1 MLYLK
6 EVNPHENAER
16 TLASLT
22 QHALYDVSHHRIK
35 KTSVLVR
42 PHENGIP
49 TFSKISTPRTFFK
62 NQRCWCP
69 KPP

>member
-1 MLYLK
+1 MVYVK

-35 KTSVLVR
+35 KPL
-42 PHENGIP
+42 
-49 TFSKISTPRTFFK
+49 F
-62 NQRCWCP
+62 
-69 KPP
+69 